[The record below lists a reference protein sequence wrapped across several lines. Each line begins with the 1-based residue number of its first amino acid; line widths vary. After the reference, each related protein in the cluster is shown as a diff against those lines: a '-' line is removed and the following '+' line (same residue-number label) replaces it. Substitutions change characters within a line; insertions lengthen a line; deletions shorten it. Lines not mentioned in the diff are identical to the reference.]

1 MTTPHLRMPAV
12 WSESHRL
19 HDPHGEVWVGVLIP
33 PLEVPERGEVI
44 KEALVRG
51 GARIVAPAPHPRSDL
66 TAVHDPAFLDHLET
80 AHRRWVA
87 AGFADHPGQDRVV
100 PYVFPL
106 PQSFGAVP
114 RRLPAAESAR
124 AGWYA
129 MDTTTPLG
137 RGTWEAARTAAD
149 AALTA
154 ADMVLAGE
162 PAVYAACRPP
172 GHHVGRDF
180 YGGSCY
186 LNNAAIAAARL
197 RRGGIDKVGIVDLD
211 AHHGNGTQ
219 VIFYDRG
226 DVVYS
231 SVHID
236 PDEGWFPHFMG
247 RADETGAGDGAG
259 ANLNAPMPEGAGD
272 AEWLE
277 GVDLLCAAVARCDAL
292 VVSLGV
298 DGHIDDPES
307 PLEVTGDG
315 YAEACRRI
323 GSLGPPAVLVQEGGY
338 DLTTLGGLVVGSLT
352 GFEEGRVG

>member
-1 MTTPHLRMPAV
+1 MPQLRMPAV
-12 WSESHRL
+12 WSEAHRL
-19 HDPHGEVWVGVLIP
+19 HDPHGEVWVGILIP

-44 KEALVRG
+44 REALVAA
-51 GARIVAPAPHPRSDL
+51 GAPVVAPKPHPRSDL
-66 TAVHDPAFLDHLET
+66 AAVHDPGFLAHLES
-80 AHRRWVA
+80 AYERWVD
-87 AGFADHPGQDRVV
+87 AGFPDDPGQDRVV

-114 RRLPAAESAR
+114 RRMPTAESAR

-137 RGTWEAARTAAD
+137 RGTWEAARAAAD

-154 ADMVLAGE
+154 AEMVLGGE
-162 PAVYAACRPP
+162 PAVYAMCRPP

-186 LNNAAIAAARL
+186 LNNAAIAAERL
-197 RRGGIDKVGIVDLD
+197 RRGGAGRVGIVDLD

-219 VIFYDRG
+219 VIFYERA
-226 DVVYS
+226 DVVYT

-247 RADETGAGDGAG
+247 RADERGVGEGAG
-259 ANLNAPMPEGAGD
+259 ANVNAPVPEGAGD

-277 GVDLLCAAVARCDAL
+277 GVDRLCEAVAGCDAL

-298 DGHIDDPES
+298 DGHVDDPES

-323 GSLGPPAVLVQEGGY
+323 GSLGLATVLVQEGGY
-338 DLTTLGGLVVGSLT
+338 DLTTLGGLVVGSLA
-352 GFEEGRVG
+352 GFEEGRGA